1 MFHQLLKEL
10 FYLILPKMF
19 STFFNKNKKIVLSIN
34 FLKVIDHWVQM
45 ANSDR
50 FGMLYYDFGPEE
62 NFWRYGSERAP
73 VYDLKKYKVDTF
85 VYCAEFDSISV
96 LGDCKM
102 FAAMMPNLKRLEI
115 IDDFTHADFT
125 IGLTANEK
133 VQI

>member
-1 MFHQLLKEL
+1 
-10 FYLILPKMF
+10 
-19 STFFNKNKKIVLSIN
+19 
-34 FLKVIDHWVQM
+34 M

-62 NFWRYGSERAP
+62 NFWRYGSDRAP
-73 VYDLKKYKVDTF
+73 IYDLNKYTVDTY

-115 IDDFTHADFT
+115 VDDFTHSDFT

-133 VQI
+133 VCSQPFVFVAHIITTKVTYLCIFKI